1 MLSSEHVE
9 RRLAA
14 ILAADVVGS
23 WRLIGIDERSTL
35 AELKALRKTLFDPKI
50 AQHPLMATEREINS
64 MRKDTARAVSR
75 RQSSISMLFIPVITF
90 ALWSC
95 MINTAA
101 QAAEAGTAA
110 NLPRILVLAT
120 GGTIAGQADPRATG
134 AYKSGQITGEQL
146 VQSVPGLD
154 KLASFSAEQ
163 ISSIGSQDM
172 NDKVWFALARR
183 IQQALDKNE
192 ADGVVVTHGTDT
204 LEETAFFLDNVLHG
218 DKPVVI
224 VGSMRPATAVSA
236 DGPGNL
242 YEAVQVAAD
251 PRSRGR
257 GVMAVLNDKIEGAR
271 SVTKTNTTSI
281 ETFNSPNGG
290 PIGYVDAAGGIRFM
304 AQISGL
310 KRMTYELPTNEQL
323 PRVEIVYSHA
333 NMDAVPIEDAIS
345 HGAKGIVL
353 AGVGD
358 GNTSKQALD
367 ALEMAAKKG
376 IIVVRSTRVR
386 SGFVTRNVEVD
397 DDKNGFVVSEDL
409 SPQKARVLTQLLI
422 ASGVTAPA
430 ELQRAFTAT
439 W

>member
-1 MLSSEHVE
+1 MSKDTVRPA
-9 RRLAA
+9 RRGRSRISMRA
-14 ILAADVVGS
+14 IAV
-23 WRLIGIDERSTL
+23 ITL
-35 AELKALRKTLFDPKI
+35 ALCSFV
-50 AQHPLMATEREINS
+50 IN
-64 MRKDTARAVSR
+64 
-75 RQSSISMLFIPVITF
+75 
-90 ALWSC
+90 
-95 MINTAA
+95 AA
-101 QAAEAGTAA
+101 AHAAEPGKDAGAA
-110 NLPRILVLAT
+110 TNLPRVLVLAT
-120 GGTIAGQADPRATG
+120 GGTIAGQAESRATG

-154 KLASFSAEQ
+154 KLAKLSAEQ

-172 NDKVWFALARR
+172 NDKVWFALAHR
-183 IQQALDKNE
+183 IQQAFDNNE

-204 LEETAFFLDNVLHG
+204 LEETTFFLDNVLKG

-271 SVTKTNTTSI
+271 LVTKTNTTSI

-304 AQISGL
+304 AQASGL
-310 KRMTYELPTNEQL
+310 KRATYDLPANEPL

-367 ALEMAAKKG
+367 ALILAAKNG
-376 IIVVRSTRVR
+376 IVVVRSTRVR

-422 ASGVTAPA
+422 ANGVTAPA
-430 ELQRAFTAT
+430 KLQQAFTAT

>member
-1 MLSSEHVE
+1 
-9 RRLAA
+9 
-14 ILAADVVGS
+14 
-23 WRLIGIDERSTL
+23 
-35 AELKALRKTLFDPKI
+35 
-50 AQHPLMATEREINS
+50 
-64 MRKDTARAVSR
+64 MRKHTVRSASSR
-75 RQSSISMLFIPVITF
+75 QGWISMLSFPMIAF
-90 ALWSC
+90 ALWSFV
-95 MINTAA
+95 ISVAA
-101 QAAEAGTAA
+101 HAVDTRKDAVTAA

-154 KLASFSAEQ
+154 KLAKLSAEQ

-172 NDKVWFALARR
+172 NDKVWFALAHR
-183 IQQALDKNE
+183 IQQAFDKDE

-204 LEETAFFLDNVLHG
+204 LEETAFFLDNVLRG

-242 YEAVQVAAD
+242 YEAIQVAAD

-257 GVMAVLNDKIEGAR
+257 GVMAVLDDKIEGAR

-290 PIGYVDAAGGIRFM
+290 PIGYVDTAGGIRFM
-304 AQISGL
+304 AQASGL
-310 KRMTYELPTNEQL
+310 KRATYELPTNEQL
-323 PRVEIVYSHA
+323 PRVEIIYSHA
-333 NMDAVPIEDAIS
+333 NMDAVPIEDAVS

-367 ALEMAAKKG
+367 ALELAANKG
-376 IIVVRSTRVR
+376 IVVVRSTRVR

-409 SPQKARVLTQLLI
+409 SPQKARILAQLLI
-422 ASGVTAPA
+422 ASGVTDRAM
-430 ELQRAFTAT
+430 LQRAFTAT

>member
-1 MLSSEHVE
+1 MNLVDEAGE
-9 RRLAA
+9 RDTSDDEKRHAMPPRL
-14 ILAADVVGS
+14 
-23 WRLIGIDERSTL
+23 L
-35 AELKALRKTLFDPKI
+35 AEELSKEQKRGW
-50 AQHPLMATEREINS
+50 EREINS
-64 MRKDTARAVSR
+64 MRKNTARSASR
-75 RQSSISMLFIPVITF
+75 RQSLISMLSIAVITF

-95 MINTAA
+95 VINTAA
-101 QAAEAGTAA
+101 QAAEAGKDVRTAT

-120 GGTIAGQADPRATG
+120 GGTIAGQADPRASG
-134 AYKSGQITGEQL
+134 AYKSGQITAEQL

-154 KLASFSAEQ
+154 KLASLSAEQ

-183 IQQALDKNE
+183 IQQAVDKNE

-290 PIGYVDAAGGIRFM
+290 PIGYVDTAGGIRFM
-304 AQISGL
+304 AQVSGL

-367 ALEMAAKKG
+367 ALELAAKKG
-376 IIVVRSTRVR
+376 IVVVRSTRVR

-422 ASGVTAPA
+422 ANGVTAPTK
-430 ELQRAFTAT
+430 LQQAFTAT

>member
-1 MLSSEHVE
+1 MRNDTI
-9 RRLAA
+9 RRANRRH
-14 ILAADVVGS
+14 GWM
-23 WRLIGIDERSTL
+23 WRLS
-35 AELKALRKTLFDPKI
+35 
-50 AQHPLMATEREINS
+50 
-64 MRKDTARAVSR
+64 
-75 RQSSISMLFIPVITF
+75 IPVITF
-90 ALWSC
+90 ALC
-95 MINTAA
+95 TVVIDAV
-101 QAAEAGTAA
+101 QAAEAGKDAGTPAK
-110 NLPRILVLAT
+110 LPRILVLAT
-120 GGTIAGQADPRATG
+120 GGTIAGQADPRASG

-154 KLASFSAEQ
+154 KLAQLSAEQ

-183 IQQALDKNE
+183 IREAFEKNE

-218 DKPVVI
+218 DKPVVL

-257 GVMAVLNDKIEGAR
+257 GVMAVLDDKIEGAR
-271 SVTKTNTTSI
+271 SVTKTNTTSV

-290 PIGYVDAAGGIRFM
+290 PIGYVDSAGGIRFM
-304 AQISGL
+304 TQSSGL
-310 KRMTYELPTNEQL
+310 KRATYELPANDQL

-333 NMDAVPIEDAIS
+333 NMDAIPIEDAIS

-358 GNTSKQALD
+358 GNTSKPALD
-367 ALEMAAKKG
+367 ALEQAAKKG
-376 IIVVRSTRVR
+376 IVVVRSTRVR

-397 DDKNGFVVSEDL
+397 DDTYGFVVSEDL
-409 SPQKARVLTQLLI
+409 NPQKARVLLQLLI
-422 ASGVTAPA
+422 ANGVTAPA
-430 ELQRAFTAT
+430 ELQRSFTAT

>member
-1 MLSSEHVE
+1 M
-9 RRLAA
+9 RNDA
-14 ILAADVVGS
+14 I
-23 WRLIGIDERSTL
+23 
-35 AELKALRKTLFDPKI
+35 RKEN
-50 AQHPLMATEREINS
+50 H
-64 MRKDTARAVSR
+64 
-75 RQSSISMLFIPVITF
+75 RQSWMRVLSITF
-90 ALWSC
+90 TFC
-95 MINTAA
+95 MLVINAGLH
-101 QAAEAGTAA
+101 AAEAGKDAA
-110 NLPRILVLAT
+110 PTGNLPRILVLAT
-120 GGTIAGQADPRATG
+120 GGTIAGQADPRASG

-154 KLASFSAEQ
+154 KLAQLSAEQ

-172 NDKVWFALARR
+172 NDKVWFALAHR
-183 IQQALDKNE
+183 IREAFDKNE
-192 ADGVVVTHGTDT
+192 ADGVIVTHGTDT

-218 DKPVVI
+218 DKPVVL

-236 DGPGNL
+236 DGPANL

-257 GVMAVLNDKIEGAR
+257 GVMAVLDDKIQGAR
-271 SVTKTNTTSI
+271 SVTKTNTTSV

-290 PIGYVDAAGGIRFM
+290 PIGYVDSAGGIRFM
-304 AQISGL
+304 AQASGL
-310 KRMTYELPTNEQL
+310 KRRTYELPANDQL

-333 NMDAVPIEDAIS
+333 NMDAIPIEDAVS

-358 GNTSKQALD
+358 GNTSKPALD
-367 ALEMAAKKG
+367 ALEQAAKNG
-376 IIVVRSTRVR
+376 IVVVRSTRVR

-397 DDKNGFVVSEDL
+397 DDKYGFVVSEDL
-409 SPQKARVLTQLLI
+409 NTQKARVLLQLLI

-430 ELQRAFTAT
+430 ELQRSFIAT

>member
-1 MLSSEHVE
+1 MSKDINRQASHRQGWTSGLS
-9 RRLAA
+9 AA
-14 ILAADVVGS
+14 
-23 WRLIGIDERSTL
+23 
-35 AELKALRKTLFDPKI
+35 
-50 AQHPLMATEREINS
+50 
-64 MRKDTARAVSR
+64 
-75 RQSSISMLFIPVITF
+75 VITF
-90 ALWSC
+90 AFC
-95 MINTAA
+95 TFAFNAA
-101 QAAEAGTAA
+101 VQAAEAGKDAGTAT

-154 KLASFSAEQ
+154 KLAQLNAEQ

-172 NDKVWFALARR
+172 NDKVWFALAHR
-183 IQQALDKNE
+183 IQQAFDKNE

-204 LEETAFFLDNVLHG
+204 LEETAFFLDNVVHG
-218 DKPVVI
+218 EKPVVL

-251 PRSRGR
+251 PRARGR
-257 GVMAVLNDKIEGAR
+257 GVMAVLDDKIQGAR
-271 SVTKTNTTSI
+271 SVTKTNTTSV

-290 PIGYVDAAGGIRFM
+290 PIGYVDSAGGIRFM
-304 AQISGL
+304 VQASGL
-310 KRMTYELPTNEQL
+310 KRATYELPANDQL

-333 NMDAVPIEDAIS
+333 NMDALPIEDAIS

-358 GNTSKQALD
+358 GNTSKPALD
-367 ALEMAAKKG
+367 ALEQAAKKG
-376 IIVVRSTRVR
+376 ILVVRSTRVR

-397 DDKNGFVVSEDL
+397 DDRYGFVVSEDL
-409 SPQKARVLTQLLI
+409 NPQKARVLLQLLI
-422 ASGVTAPA
+422 ANGVTAPA
-430 ELQRAFTAT
+430 ELQRSFTAT

>member
-1 MLSSEHVE
+1 
-9 RRLAA
+9 
-14 ILAADVVGS
+14 
-23 WRLIGIDERSTL
+23 
-35 AELKALRKTLFDPKI
+35 
-50 AQHPLMATEREINS
+50 
-64 MRKDTARAVSR
+64 MRQDTARPTSR
-75 RQSSISMLFIPVITF
+75 RQSSISMLSTALTAF
-90 ALWSC
+90 ALLSC
-95 MINTAA
+95 VINPAAA
-101 QAAEAGTAA
+101 QDGAKAT
-110 NLPRILVLAT
+110 NLPRVLVLAT
-120 GGTIAGQADPRATG
+120 GGTIAGQADPRASG

-154 KLASFSAEQ
+154 KLASLSAEQ
-163 ISSIGSQDM
+163 ISSIGSHDM

-183 IQQALDKNE
+183 IQQAIDNNE
-192 ADGVVVTHGTDT
+192 AEGIVVTHGTDT

-218 DKPVVI
+218 DKPVVL

-236 DGPGNL
+236 DGPANL
-242 YEAVQVAAD
+242 YEAVEVAAD

-257 GVMAVLNDKIEGAR
+257 GVMAVLNDKIEAAR

-281 ETFNSPNGG
+281 ETFGSPNGA
-290 PIGYVDAAGGIRFM
+290 PIGYVDSAGGIRFM
-304 AQISGL
+304 AQGPGP
-310 KRMTYELPTNEQL
+310 KRTTYELPAEAQL

-333 NMDAVPIEDAIS
+333 NMDAAPIEDAMS

-367 ALEMAAKKG
+367 ALETAANKG

-409 SPQKARVLTQLLI
+409 NPQKARVLTQLLI
-422 ASGVTAPA
+422 ASGVKTPA
-430 ELQRAFTAT
+430 DLQRAFAAT

>member
-1 MLSSEHVE
+1 
-9 RRLAA
+9 
-14 ILAADVVGS
+14 
-23 WRLIGIDERSTL
+23 
-35 AELKALRKTLFDPKI
+35 
-50 AQHPLMATEREINS
+50 
-64 MRKDTARAVSR
+64 MRKETVRPSS
-75 RQSSISMLFIPVITF
+75 RQSRISMLSIAVITL
-90 ALWSC
+90 ALCSC
-95 MINTAA
+95 MINAA
-101 QAAEAGTAA
+101 ARAAEAGKDGATAT

-120 GGTIAGQADPRATG
+120 GGTIAGQADTRATG

-154 KLASFSAEQ
+154 KLAKLSAEQ

-172 NDKVWFALARR
+172 NDKVWFALAHR
-183 IQQALDKNE
+183 IQQAFDKDE

-204 LEETAFFLDNVLHG
+204 LEETTFFLDNVLKG
-218 DKPVVI
+218 DKPLVI

-236 DGPGNL
+236 DGPSNL

-271 SVTKTNTTSI
+271 SVTKTNTTSL
-281 ETFNSPNGG
+281 ETFNSPNAG
-290 PIGYVDAAGGIRFM
+290 PIGYVDTAGGLRFM
-304 AQISGL
+304 AQASGL
-310 KRMTYELPTNEQL
+310 KRATYELPANEQL

-333 NMDAVPIEDAIS
+333 NMDADLIEDAIS

-367 ALEMAAKKG
+367 ALELAAKKG

-409 SPQKARVLTQLLI
+409 NPQKARILTQLLI
-422 ASGVTAPA
+422 ANGVTAPA
-430 ELQRAFTAT
+430 KLQQAFTAT

>member
-1 MLSSEHVE
+1 
-9 RRLAA
+9 
-14 ILAADVVGS
+14 
-23 WRLIGIDERSTL
+23 
-35 AELKALRKTLFDPKI
+35 
-50 AQHPLMATEREINS
+50 
-64 MRKDTARAVSR
+64 MRKHTARPGSR
-75 RQSSISMLFIPVITF
+75 RQSSMSMLSVPVITF

-95 MINTAA
+95 MITTAG
-101 QAAEAGTAA
+101 QAAEAGRDTWRAT
-110 NLPRILVLAT
+110 NLPHILVLAT
-120 GGTIAGQADPRATG
+120 GGTIAGQADPRASG
-134 AYKSGQITGEQL
+134 AYKSGQITAEQL

-154 KLASFSAEQ
+154 QLASLSAEQ

-183 IQQALDKNE
+183 IQQAFDKNE
-192 ADGVVVTHGTDT
+192 ADGIVITHGTDT

-290 PIGYVDAAGGIRFM
+290 PIGYVDTAGGIRFM
-304 AQISGL
+304 AQGSGP
-310 KRMTYELPTNEQL
+310 KRMTYELPAGEQL
-323 PRVEIVYSHA
+323 PRVEIIYSHA
-333 NMDAVPIEDAIS
+333 NMDAVPIEDAVS

-367 ALEMAAKKG
+367 TLEMAAKKG

-409 SPQKARVLTQLLI
+409 NPQKARILTQLLI
-422 ASGVTAPA
+422 ANGVTAPA